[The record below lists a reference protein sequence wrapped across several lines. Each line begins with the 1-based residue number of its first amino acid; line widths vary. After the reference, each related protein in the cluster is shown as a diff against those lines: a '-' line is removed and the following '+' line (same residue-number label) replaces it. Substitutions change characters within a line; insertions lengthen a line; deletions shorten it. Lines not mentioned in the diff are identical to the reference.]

1 MFQHLKSI
9 KTLSLRC
16 NQLIDFD
23 YEVLMDLIRL
33 ETLDLFG
40 NTLLFIEDVTR
51 VFKVLTKLKKVNV
64 WQTETN
70 CLPLPDFLI
79 EVTTQ
84 GSSNMFSKEVSNR
97 SESNSFIFHILD
109 YQEKPLSLTGYLYA
123 NKLFGQQIE
132 NEWIYKKNILFKAE
146 EIDVALIRV
155 NFNSGN

>member
-1 MFQHLKSI
+1 
-9 KTLSLRC
+9 
-16 NQLIDFD
+16 
-23 YEVLMDLIRL
+23 MDLIRL

-51 VFKVLTKLKKVNV
+51 VFEVLKKLKKLNV

-70 CLPLPDFLI
+70 CLPLQTNNIDFLI
-79 EVTTQ
+79 EATTQ
-84 GSSNMFSKEVSNR
+84 CSSNKFSKDVSYR
-97 SESNSFIFHILD
+97 SGSNSFLFHILD
-109 YQEKPLSLTGYLYA
+109 YQEEFTVGYDENSDLGKGISLTGYLYA
-123 NKLFGQQIE
+123 NKLFGIQIE

>member
-1 MFQHLKSI
+1 MFQPLKSI

-16 NQLIDFD
+16 NLLSEFDF
-23 YEVLMDLIRL
+23 EGLMDLISL

-40 NTLLFIEDVTR
+40 NYLLFIEDVTR

-97 SESNSFIFHILD
+97 SVS
-109 YQEKPLSLTGYLYA
+109 
-123 NKLFGQQIE
+123 
-132 NEWIYKKNILFKAE
+132 
-146 EIDVALIRV
+146 
-155 NFNSGN
+155 